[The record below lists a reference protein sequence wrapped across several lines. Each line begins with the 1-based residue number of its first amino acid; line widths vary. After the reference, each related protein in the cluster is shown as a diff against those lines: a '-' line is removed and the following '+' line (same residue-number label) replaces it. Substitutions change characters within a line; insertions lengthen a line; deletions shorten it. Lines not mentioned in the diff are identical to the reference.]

1 MGYTGTHQLPL
12 VASSCEG
19 DTLELM
25 ESVAGFLVP
34 TSLAPI
40 PNPGFLLEVSWPLA
54 APCTDF
60 PNVFSLDA
68 HSYLTSFSPD
78 VLRSG
83 SPL

>member
-40 PNPGFLLEVSWPLA
+40 PNPASCWRCLGLLLPPALTFL
-54 APCTDF
+54 T
-60 PNVFSLDA
+60 FS
-68 HSYLTSFSPD
+68 
-78 VLRSG
+78 VLMHI
-83 SPL
+83 PT